1 MTTLDLSSLLSGDNG
16 VFSLDYVVK
25 PVQQVTY
32 NSGGL
37 SVLDHGQY
45 NIFNLVAD
53 GASTTISH
61 SNVPSGKYTFVL
73 YLDWTAGFVS
83 FPSTWLEGD
92 APPTGRGRYLITGT
106 SVDGGNRWSIKV
118 ENYGFDFTL
127 EEYFNAVQVA
137 DGVPLETELQEI
149 VRAFVNGLKTDGIWD
164 KIDMLGIFGLA
175 RTLNGALIPIK
186 GPTPTNIN
194 FVSADYTRNLGLK
207 GNGVDKRLDL
217 NYLNT
222 ATPQEEQH
230 LSVYVSNAYDWN
242 DYLIGCGAI
251 GQTGASSIFLNT
263 VGTISANV
271 RNGTAQVGG
280 STTLSRNFF
289 AGIAR
294 ETTSGGSTRLHTAQ
308 SYFAQGVENTRTGD
322 IFLFGTEGNAAYSD
336 STIFFYSVGSY
347 THLEKLRA
355 RVDTLNTQVRAF
367 FGEAVFDVPGT
378 YTWTAP
384 AGVTSVSAVCI
395 GGGGGGRTSTSSI
408 VAVSGGGGGLGW
420 KSNIAVTPGQSY
432 TVVVGAGGAAGG
444 GGNGGQSYFIDP
456 TTVAG
461 NGGNGGLIGPP
472 LPATVSGGSF
482 VGDGGGNGGNS
493 VATGNFAL
501 VGGAGGAGGYSGAGG
516 SGNNVVNTLG
526 GSGSGGGGGAGGVG
540 STVSGSPGGCA
551 GAGGGVGLYGQG
563 SNGNGGGGVTG
574 ASSGWGGRGGFGGS
588 GGRNGYLAS
597 TSLSS
602 GGLYSATSLPM
613 AGNYGGGG
621 STGGSSTAGGTGA
634 VRILWGAGRAF
645 PSTDVDPCPTNL
657 L

>member
-1 MTTLDLSSLLSGDNG
+1 MTTFDLSSLLSGDNG

-308 SYFAQGVENTRTGD
+308 SYFAQGVENTRTGG
-322 IFLFGTEGNAAYSD
+322 IFLFGTEDNAAYSD

-347 THLEKLRA
+347 TNLEKLRA
-355 RVDTLNTQVRAF
+355 RVDALNTQVRAF

-384 AGVTSVSAVCI
+384 AGVTSVSAVCV
-395 GGGGGGRTSTSSI
+395 GGGGGGQYINGGAR
-408 VAVSGGGGGLGW
+408 SGASGGGLGW
-420 KSNIAVTPGQSY
+420 KNNITVTPGQSY

-444 GGNGGQSYFIDP
+444 GSGGQSYFIDP

-461 NGGNGGLIGPP
+461 NGGLGNFSGQLLRAGG
-472 LPATVSGGSF
+472 TF
-482 VGDGGGNGGNS
+482 VGDGGGNGGDGPASTSSS
-493 VATGNFAL
+493 VAT
-501 VGGAGGAGGYSGAGG
+501 GAGGAGGYSGNGGIGGTSAAAGA
-516 SGNNVVNTLG
+516 
-526 GSGSGGGGGAGGVG
+526 SGSGGAGGGGGG
-540 STVSGSPGGCA
+540 SSNSGSSGMGG
-551 GAGGGVGLYGQG
+551 GGGVGLYGEG
-563 SNGNGGGGVTG
+563 LSGAGGAG
-574 ASSGWGGRGGFGGS
+574 ASGTTAPRGGFGGS
-588 GGRNGYLAS
+588 GGQNAYLAS
-597 TSLSS
+597 ITAS
-602 GGLYSATSLPM
+602 GGVYSTTSASM
-613 AGNYGGGG
+613 SGNYGGGG
-621 STGGSSTAGGTGA
+621 GCLHNGTPRPGGTGA
-634 VRILWGAGRAF
+634 VRIVWGAGRTF
-645 PSTDVDPCPTNL
+645 PSTDVGPCPTNL